1 MQPCYSVAS
10 SAAGPGRDQDFRRV
24 RWFLAISRK
33 TVQGGFSA
41 RARSKAAANADRVI
55 VAAAIFIALVGAV
68 FCAVVS
74 RKPAYQQPLPPGAKV
89 VEAKP
94 ETEA

>member
-1 MQPCYSVAS
+1 MTADYVFEAATMCDS
-10 SAAGPGRDQDFRRV
+10 SSSSSSSSNNDIV
-24 RWFLAISRK
+24 VI
-33 TVQGGFSA
+33 
-41 RARSKAAANADRVI
+41 VI